1 MSEQNIEKIIEAL
14 AEYGI
19 PLIKFY
25 AIISIVG
32 TVLSL
37 ILFIIIFVLITKN
50 HRDIRKMGL

>member
-32 TVLSL
+32 TVLSF
-37 ILFIIIFVLITKN
+37 ILFIVIFILITKN
-50 HRDIRKMGL
+50 HHDIKKFRL

>member
-1 MSEQNIEKIIEAL
+1 MSEQNVEKIIEAL

-32 TVLSL
+32 TVLSF
-37 ILFIIIFVLITKN
+37 ILFIVIFILITKN
-50 HRDIRKMGL
+50 HRDIKKMGL

>member
-25 AIISIVG
+25 AIISVVG
-32 TVLSL
+32 TVLS
-37 ILFIIIFVLITKN
+37 FIIFIVIFVLITKN
-50 HRDIRKMGL
+50 HRDMKKFRL